1 MSKHDL
7 LQCLAHL
14 RDADAAEIAEDLAVP
29 YSNAAM
35 GLLRLARQGLA
46 IRYQDPDTGLYRYA
60 LSAHGR
66 ARLAYFKDNS

>member
-7 LQCLAHL
+7 LQCLAQLH
-14 RDADAAEIAEDLAVP
+14 DAEAAEVAEDLAVP
-29 YSNAAM
+29 YANAAM

-46 IRYQDPDTGLYRYA
+46 IRYEDPDTGLYRYA

-66 ARLAYFKDNS
+66 GRLAYFKDNA

>member
-7 LQCLAHL
+7 LQCLAQLH
-14 RDADAAEIAEDLAVP
+14 DAEAGEIAENLAVT
-29 YSNAAM
+29 YANAAM

-46 IRYQDPDTGLYRYA
+46 IRYEDPDTGLYRYA

-66 ARLAYFKDNS
+66 ARLAYFKDTS